1 MNLAYAWPVQRI
13 GPGFRPRKPAAT
25 RLLVF
30 RDAADEVNFIELN
43 PVSARLVAL
52 LQEGGRTGRAA
63 CLAIAAE
70 LNHPEPQAV
79 VAHGAALLEELR
91 AAGAIIGT
99 RK

>member
-1 MNLAYAWPVQRI
+1 VQRI
-13 GPGFRPRKPAAT
+13 GPAYRPRKPPAAGAT

-30 RDAADEVNFIELN
+30 RDAADEVNFSELN

-52 LQEGGRTGRAA
+52 LQEGGRSGREA

-70 LNHPEPQAV
+70 LAHPEPQAV
-79 VAHGAALLEELR
+79 VAHGAALLEQLR

-99 RK
+99 RR